1 MSDLCRRGFLTGLLS
16 TTAMIA
22 AGPIAKVI
30 KTENLIYPIPC
41 SAVQLRLIEDQEFLE
56 GLSQRIATTL
66 WCGNLK
72 VSPMAFTGL
81 RALSGNIAN
90 DGVA

>member
-1 MSDLCRRGFLTGLLS
+1 MTTFHHRHAAQNLRPEQVMEIALRRDKSVGQQSG
-16 TTAMIA
+16 A
-22 AGPIAKVI
+22 
-30 KTENLIYPIPC
+30 E
-41 SAVQLRLIEDQEFLE
+41 QEFLE